1 MARSSLDGAKAANC
15 LQRESAPDEK
25 TIQCP
30 VAARAAGSL
39 PELINQRGRS
49 LIQIIERIQP
59 TMIINPKHQYFSV
72 FSSRHVS
79 LGLGSVLIECGY
91 KAKNPGRSGRCDRI
105 AIPTTFNPGITRNIP
120 LS

>member
-15 LQRESAPDEK
+15 LQRESVPDEK

-59 TMIINPKHQYFSV
+59 TMIGAGDDNTGG
-72 FSSRHVS
+72 
-79 LGLGSVLIECGY
+79 GL
-91 KAKNPGRSGRCDRI
+91 PGRALKSCESRAYGK
-105 AIPTTFNPGITRNIP
+105 
-120 LS
+120 

>member
-1 MARSSLDGAKAANC
+1 MARCSLDGAKAANC

-39 PELINQRGRS
+39 PELINQRGRG

-59 TMIINPKHQYFSV
+59 TMIINPKHQYFS
-72 FSSRHVS
+72 
-79 LGLGSVLIECGY
+79 GLHELDFRRSHRRKLQLLFDHLVGARDHCWRYGNAQLFCG
-91 KAKNPGRSGRCDRI
+91 
-105 AIPTTFNPGITRNIP
+105 
-120 LS
+120 L

>member
-59 TMIINPKHQYFSV
+59 TMIINPKHQYSSV
-72 FSSRHVS
+72 FSSRHVP

-91 KAKNPGRSGRCDRI
+91 KAKNPGRSGPRLGRSLLPNCKD
-105 AIPTTFNPGITRNIP
+105 P
-120 LS
+120 

>member
-1 MARSSLDGAKAANC
+1 MARSSLDGVKAATC

-30 VAARAAGSL
+30 LAARAAGSL
-39 PELINQRGRS
+39 TELIHQRRRS
-49 LIQIIERIQP
+49 LIQLIERIEL
-59 TMIINPKHQYFSV
+59 THIVNPKHQNFSV
-72 FSSRHVS
+72 FSSRHVP